1 MQPTLFRCL
10 ALSSALFGALAL
22 SACSQRPY
30 IPVADETLK
39 PTIKGNFDFVFV
51 AEGERIP
58 RFETVFIEPAE
69 VTLSDYWLRDHRG
82 DYTDRDLERIHT
94 EYARLLNEALKE
106 GLTERTGV
114 TVTDNRDEADIV
126 FTPTLRE
133 LNIYGPDLSRP
144 GITRHYTQDAGN
156 ATFDLILHRP
166 DGSPVAQ
173 FVDHREADGMTA
185 NQLEWTNRVTNYRHF
200 RQLMERW
207 TGNLTQYLLIGGAV
221 PSAETP

>member
-1 MQPTLFRCL
+1 MQPTLFRCV
-10 ALSSALFGALAL
+10 ALSSVLFGALAL

-39 PTIKGNFDFVFV
+39 PTAKGNFDFVFV

-114 TVTDNRDEADIV
+114 TVTTNRAEAQIV
-126 FTPTLRE
+126 FTPTLRD
-133 LNIYGPDLSRP
+133 LNIYGPDLSVP
-144 GITRHYTQDAGN
+144 GITRHYTQDAGT
-156 ATFDLILHRP
+156 ATFDLVLHRP
-166 DGSPVAQ
+166 DGHPIAQ
-173 FVDHREADGMTA
+173 FVDHREADGMMA
-185 NQLEWTNRVTNYRHF
+185 NQLEWTTRGSNYRHF
-200 RQLMERW
+200 RQLMDRW
-207 TGNLTQYLLIGGAV
+207 TGNLAQYLLIGGAV
-221 PSAETP
+221 PSAEAP